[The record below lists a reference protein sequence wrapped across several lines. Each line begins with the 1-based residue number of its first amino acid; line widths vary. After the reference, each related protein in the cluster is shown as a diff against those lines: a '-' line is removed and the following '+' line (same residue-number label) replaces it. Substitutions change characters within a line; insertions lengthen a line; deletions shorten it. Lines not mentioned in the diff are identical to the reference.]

1 MEIVIK
7 LLLMRLNYAE
17 PEVKISAESSY
28 KQNDQQFLEHQKAR
42 TEGKTGKQKRYKVK
56 YS

>member
-28 KQNDQQFLEHQKAR
+28 KQSDQQFLEHQKAR
-42 TEGKTGKQKRYKVK
+42 TEGKNRQTKKI
-56 YS
+56 